1 MIVFTH
7 IPRTGGTSIRS
18 FIADRVRR
26 SRFADALTDFAFLS
40 DAELNGYDFVASH
53 CGFGFFGRISRDN
66 FKMIVLRDP
75 VERIVSQYYHLRN
88 LDENVSYASHYAKT
102 LTLDEFVL
110 EPNPAV
116 SVFVENTQTWHLIE
130 DKNLAFRNR
139 HSGLTD
145 NEKLELAFEHLS
157 GYDLIGF
164 TNQIGAVYERLCEV
178 NGWENKNIPHLRK
191 STKPPLSELG
201 AGTIENIRSR
211 VALDVALYR
220 LAVERCGAAAAGR
233 AI

>member
-7 IPRTGGTSIRS
+7 IPRTGGTSVRS
-18 FIADRVRR
+18 FIADHVKR
-26 SRFADALTDFAFLS
+26 SKFADALTDFAFLS
-40 DAELNGYDFVASH
+40 DEELNGYDFVASH

-66 FKMIVLRDP
+66 FKMILLRDP
-75 VERIVSQYYHLRN
+75 VERIVSQYYHLKN
-88 LDENVSYASHYAKT
+88 LSENVSYASHYAKT
-102 LTLDEFVL
+102 MTLDEFVV

-145 NEKLELAFEHLS
+145 KEKLELAFEHLS

-164 TNQIGAVYERLCEV
+164 TERLGAVFDRLCEA
-178 NGWENKNIPHLRK
+178 NGWRSGTIPHLRK
-191 STKPPLSELG
+191 STKPELSELS
-201 AGTIENIRSR
+201 ASTLESIRSR

-220 LAVERCGAAAAGR
+220 LAVERWGA
-233 AI
+233 